1 MRKALSATLAA
12 VAVLILAP
20 PANHA
25 AAQSGA
31 VTPVH
36 YWRHHHVWAW
46 HAPYWAPRHYW
57 YADPAP
63 YAHYYTPAPYRNPD
77 WYNRGP
83 YWGSG
88 GYINSWYM

>member
-1 MRKALSATLAA
+1 MRKALSATLVA
-12 VAVLILAP
+12 VAILILAA
-20 PANHA
+20 PANRA

-31 VTPVH
+31 VTPAR

-46 HAPYWAPRHYW
+46 HAPYWSPRRYW

-63 YAHYYTPAPYRNPD
+63 YAHYYTRPPYWNPNS
-77 WYNRGP
+77 YNQGP